1 MNFRRVLGIAGGGLL
16 ALGALDLIAGFGYTA
31 YSARVAANTTVSLTF
46 YTQNP
51 RFGVHPHFTIADDG
65 TSGLLRSFYFETAP
79 RWVER
84 GVLAFDRD
92 PGACRNEFYKPLHV
106 FTVSLQSTRY
116 YAITFFMRPHSPFDD
131 VPGETSF
138 TRVRC
143 TFVSGVHYYRYH
155 PQAFGPFDAVIR
167 RSRLE
172 YAAHPELRNLPQ
184 ATFPDHD
191 KTMLPIPIP
200 DPTAM
205 PNYK

>member
-1 MNFRRVLGIAGGGLL
+1 MNFRRILGIAGGAFL
-16 ALGALDLIAGFGYTA
+16 ALGAFVLIAGFGYSA
-31 YSARVAANTTVSLTF
+31 YSARVAANTIVALAF

-51 RFGVHPHFTIADDG
+51 HFGVHPHFQIAQG
-65 TSGLLRSFYFETAP
+65 ATPELSRYFYFETAP

-92 PGACRNEFYKPLHV
+92 PGICSNEFDRHLHV
-106 FTVSLQSTRY
+106 FRVDLSGERF
-116 YAITFFMRPHSPFDD
+116 YAITFFMRPPLPFDD
-131 VPGETSF
+131 VPGQTSF
-138 TRVRC
+138 TRIRC

-155 PQAFGPFDAVIR
+155 PQLFGPFDAIIR

-172 YAAHPELRNLPQ
+172 YAAHAELRGLPQ

-200 DPTAM
+200 DPTAT
-205 PNYK
+205 PNFR

>member
-1 MNFRRVLGIAGGGLL
+1 MNFRRILGIAGGVFL
-16 ALGALDLIAGFGYTA
+16 AFGALDLIAGFGYTA
-31 YSARVAANTTVSLTF
+31 YSARVAANTIVSLAF

-51 RFGVHPHFTIADDG
+51 RFGVHPHFTIAG
-65 TSGLLRSFYFETAP
+65 GATPASLRYFYFETAP

-84 GVLAFDRD
+84 GVLAFDHD
-92 PGACRNEFYKPLHV
+92 PGACHNEFDKPLHV
-106 FTVSLQSTRY
+106 FAVSLQDTRY
-116 YAITFFMRPHSPFDD
+116 YAITFFMRPHLRWDD

-138 TRVRC
+138 TRIRC

-155 PQAFGPFDAVIR
+155 PQAFGPFDQIIR

-191 KTMLPIPIP
+191 KTLLPIPIP
-200 DPTAM
+200 NPTAT
-205 PNYK
+205 PNFK

>member
-1 MNFRRVLGIAGGGLL
+1 MNFRRILGIAGGVLL

-31 YSARVAANTTVSLTF
+31 YSARIAANTVVSLTF

-51 RFGVHPHFTIADDG
+51 RFTDPPRFWIEGGVTP
-65 TSGLLRSFYFETAP
+65 GLSDYFYFRAVP

-84 GVLAFDRD
+84 GVVAFDRD
-92 PGACRNEFYKPLHV
+92 PGECTSEDGRLHV
-106 FTVSLQSTRY
+106 FAVDLQNMRY
-116 YAITFFMRPHSPFDD
+116 YAVTFFMK
-131 VPGETSF
+131 PGSRLLLKETP
-138 TRVRC
+138 RLIHC
-143 TFVSGVHYYRYH
+143 TFVSGVHSRRYH
-155 PQAFGPFDAVIR
+155 PQTFAPFDAIIR

-200 DPTAM
+200 DPTAT
-205 PNYK
+205 PNFK